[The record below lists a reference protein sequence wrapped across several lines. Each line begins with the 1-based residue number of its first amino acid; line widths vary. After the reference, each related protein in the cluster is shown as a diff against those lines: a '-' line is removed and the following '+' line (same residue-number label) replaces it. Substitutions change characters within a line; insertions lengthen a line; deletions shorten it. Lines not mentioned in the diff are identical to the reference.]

1 MNVYIIA
8 MDTVAAVTL
17 AALATGLV
25 IAAVHAPHGPFR
37 VLSLGGVAVC
47 LLLVFSSLHHLLVA
61 AARAGLLPSHWVD
74 WLLGPIAALQ
84 ATLAVLVGVSAVA
97 VARQYWHR
105 VGRAHAIVELLTDR
119 LPSDACARQAGLTSR
134 EQEILDLIRR
144 GLISDRE
151 IAEVLQ
157 ISPATAATHVQHV
170 LRKTGLHNRRDL
182 MLLPGAKVRGLGAVA
197 LPSVPGAIMVT

>member
-8 MDTVAAVTL
+8 METVAAVTL

-25 IAAVHAPHGPFR
+25 IGAVRAPRGPFR
-37 VLSLGGVAVC
+37 VLSLGSAAVC
-47 LLLVFSSLHHLLVA
+47 LLLVFSSLHHLLLA
-61 AARAGLLPSHWVD
+61 AVRAGLLPSHWVD

-84 ATLAVLVGVSAVA
+84 ATLAVLVGVSAAV

-105 VGRAHAIVELLTDR
+105 VGRAHTMVELLTDR

-134 EQEILDLIRR
+134 EQEVLDLIRR
-144 GLISDRE
+144 GRISDGE

-157 ISPATAATHVQHV
+157 ISPATAATHVQRI

-182 MLLPGAKVRGLGAVA
+182 MLLPHAKSAA
-197 LPSVPGAIMVT
+197 

>member
-1 MNVYIIA
+1 VNGYIIA

-17 AALATGLV
+17 TALATGLV
-25 IAAVHAPHGPFR
+25 VTALHASRGPFR

-47 LLLVFSSLHHLLVA
+47 LLLVFSSLHDLSLA

-74 WLLGPIAALQ
+74 WLRGPIAALQ
-84 ATLAVLVGVSAVA
+84 ATLAVLIGVSAV
-97 VARQYWHR
+97 VVVRRHWHR
-105 VGRAHAIVELLTDR
+105 VGRAHAMVELLTDR

-134 EQEILDLIRR
+134 EREVLNLIRR

-157 ISPATAATHVQHV
+157 VSPATAATHVQRI

-182 MLLPGAKVRGLGAVA
+182 MLLPRAKSAA
-197 LPSVPGAIMVT
+197 